1 MGRGCKMDKN
11 DDQDHFEEDD
21 IDENTLCDYIAIFT
35 CNDRIISGDR
45 RVLLYRGQSNLD
57 FDVTLSVFR
66 ESLLSKEHTLINEL
80 LLRMPN
86 EFANVSGP
94 LECLVKMQHYGLPTR
109 LLDVTTNP
117 LVALYFA
124 CISNEENDGEV
135 LVLCENMEH
144 PDSFDVKRISA
155 LANYNGSTE
164 NQMISFLQ
172 ERNLLPKDREAQ
184 GISTELK
191 NTRSR
196 KYIAVA
202 TPMNNE
208 RIKRQQ
214 GAFLIAGVPEIEGSN
229 PFGKCPFNIKPLLS
243 KVEDDGLK
251 WSISVPKE
259 RKPILLQ
266 ELDALGINR
275 GFLFPEL
282 EHQATYIRDKYII

>member
-1 MGRGCKMDKN
+1 MDKIN
-11 DDQDHFEEDD
+11 YEGHLPEDD
-21 IDENTLCDYIAIFT
+21 LNENVLCNYISTFT
-35 CNDRIISGDR
+35 NNNRIISGDR
-45 RVLLYRGQSNLD
+45 RVLLYRGQPNVN
-57 FDVTLSVFR
+57 FDVTPSVFR
-66 ESLLSKEHTLINEL
+66 SSLLSKERELIHEL

-86 EFANVSGP
+86 EFVNVSESF
-94 LECLVKMQHYGLPTR
+94 ECLVKMQHYGLPTR

-117 LVALYFA
+117 LVALFFA
-124 CISNEENDGEV
+124 CISDEENDGEV

-144 PDSFDVKRISA
+144 PDSVDVKRISA
-155 LANYNGSTE
+155 LANYSGSTE

-184 GISTELK
+184 SISMELK

-208 RIKRQQ
+208 RIQRQQ
-214 GAFLIAGVPEIEGSN
+214 GAFLIAGIPEIQGSN
-229 PFGKCPFNIKPLLS
+229 PFEKCPFDIKPLLF

-251 WSISVPKE
+251 WSIPVP
-259 RKPILLQ
+259 RKVKAILLQ

-282 EHQATYIRDKYII
+282 EHQAAYIRDKYII

>member
-1 MGRGCKMDKN
+1 MEKTDNEDHLLK
-11 DDQDHFEEDD
+11 DDL
-21 IDENTLCDYIAIFT
+21 DENENVLCDYIAIFT
-35 CNDRIISGDR
+35 RNSRIISGDR
-45 RVLLYRGQSNLD
+45 RVLLYRGQPNIK
-57 FDVTLSVFR
+57 FDVTPSVFR
-66 ESLLSKEHTLINEL
+66 SSLVLKEHELINEL

-86 EFANVSGP
+86 EFVNISGSF
-94 LECLVKMQHYGLPTR
+94 ECLVKMQHYGLPTR

-124 CISNEENDGEV
+124 CISDEENDGEV
-135 LVLCENMEH
+135 LVFCENMEH
-144 PDSFDVKRISA
+144 PGSFDVQRISA

-164 NQMISFLQ
+164 NQMISYLQ
-172 ERNLLPKDREAQ
+172 ERNLLPKDRDAQ

-214 GAFLIAGVPEIEGSN
+214 GAFLIAGIPEIEGNN
-229 PFGKCPFNIKPLLS
+229 PFEKCPFDIKPLLS
-243 KVEDDGLK
+243 KVEDDGLN
-251 WSISVPKE
+251 WSIAIPKE
-259 RKPILLQ
+259 KKAILLQ

-282 EHQATYIRDKYII
+282 EHQATHIRDKYII